1 MKFKFKLK
9 NIISSRIYCGPGML
23 VVISSILAGRVKKDS
38 LRDWHSCGRVVVN
51 DCNSCGPLLR
61 LAACRY
67 GGGDIVIIN
76 YKAGCSITVFPAWY
90 LPFLE
95 AKSFT

>member
-51 DCNSCGPLLR
+51 DCNSCGLLIR
-61 LAACRY
+61 LEGSVAVTYYVLTIRQAAQ
-67 GGGDIVIIN
+67 
-76 YKAGCSITVFPAWY
+76 
-90 LPFLE
+90 
-95 AKSFT
+95 